1 MIGNDLETARENLP
15 SHVAIIMDG
24 NGRWAEKRGLLRYFG
39 HDAGMKAMTE
49 IVRYASD
56 MGIGYL
62 SVYAFSTE
70 NWKRSEEEVSGIFKL
85 LLIYV
90 DKELDELHR
99 NNCKVNILGDT
110 TGMSR
115 IVLKALEKVREKTKG
130 NTGMI
135 FNICLGYGGRAELA
149 RAARSLA
156 GKVADGTIAPG
167 EIDEDAITDAL
178 YTGGMPDPDLL
189 IRPGGEK
196 RLSNFMLWQ
205 CAYTEF
211 VFCETLWPDFTKE
224 DFDKAITEYEA
235 RKRRFGGRK

>member
-1 MIGNDLETARENLP
+1 
-15 SHVAIIMDG
+15 MDG
-24 NGRWAEKRGLLRYFG
+24 NGRWAEGRGLSRYFG

-56 MGIGYL
+56 SGVSYL

-70 NWKRSEEEVSGIFKL
+70 NWKRSEEEVSGIFRL

-110 TGMSR
+110 TGMSGS
-115 IVLKALEKVREKTKG
+115 VLRALEKVSEKTKD
-130 NTGMI
+130 NTGMV
-135 FNICLGYGGRAELA
+135 FNICLGYGGRDELT
-149 RAARSLA
+149 RAARRLA
-156 GKVADGTIAPG
+156 GQVLAG
-167 EIDEDAITDAL
+167 ELDLEDIDEAAVSGEL
-178 YTGGMPDPDLL
+178 YTAGMPDPDLL

-196 RLSNFMLWQ
+196 RLSNFMPWQ

-211 VFCETLWPDFTKE
+211 VFCDVLWPDFTKE
-224 DFDKAITEYEA
+224 DFDAALAEYES